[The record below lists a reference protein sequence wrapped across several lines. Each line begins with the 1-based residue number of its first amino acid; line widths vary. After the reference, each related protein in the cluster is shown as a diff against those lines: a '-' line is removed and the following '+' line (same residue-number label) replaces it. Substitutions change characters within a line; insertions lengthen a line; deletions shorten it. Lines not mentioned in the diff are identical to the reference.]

1 MLEKKVA
8 LVTGA
13 GGGIGRA
20 IALAMAKAGA
30 HVVVND
36 LGGAVE
42 GGGRSSA
49 PAEET
54 AHLIEAAG
62 GKAAVSVDSVAE
74 WESASRIVQT
84 AVDAFGGLDIV
95 VNNAGVLRWG
105 PFQETS
111 PEDWDVTI
119 AVHLSG
125 SFYVSRAAAPHLISG
140 GRGSYVHISS
150 TSGLMGHYNQAPYV
164 AAKAG
169 ILGLSKAI
177 ALDLKD
183 LGVRSNC
190 IAPFAFSRMVSSARV
205 SEERKAEMAAKLRP
219 EQIAPLAVFLGSEAA
234 SHVSGQAFTVR
245 GNEIMLMHQGLP
257 KHSVH
262 RSEGWSAET
271 ISDHGMKALASNFIP
286 LGGFNDILTWDPI

>member
-1 MLEKKVA
+1 MLDQKIAV
-8 LVTGA
+8 VTGA

-30 HVVVND
+30 LIVVND
-36 LGGAVE
+36 LGGATA

-62 GKAAVSVDSVAE
+62 GTAVTSIDSVAE
-74 WESASRIVQT
+74 WDSASRIVET
-84 AVDAFGGLDIV
+84 AISAFGGVDIV
-95 VNNAGVLRWG
+95 VNNAGILRWA

-111 PEDWDVTI
+111 PEDWDVTL

-125 SFYVSRAAAPHLISG
+125 SFYVSRAAAPHLINRG
-140 GRGSYVHISS
+140 GGAYVHISS
-150 TSGLMGHYNQAPYV
+150 TSGLMGHYNQAPYC

-177 ALDLKD
+177 ALDLKSQHI
-183 LGVRSNC
+183 RSNC
-190 IAPFAFSRMVSSARV
+190 IAPFAFTRMATSANLT
-205 SEERKAEMAAKLRP
+205 EERKAIVEKLKP
-219 EQIAPLAVFLGSEAA
+219 EQIAPLAVFLAA
-234 SHVSGQAFTVR
+234 DAAAHVSGQAFTVR

-257 KHSVH
+257 KRSVH
-262 RSEGWSAET
+262 RGEGWSAQT
-271 ISDHGMKALASNFIP
+271 IADHGMRALAPDFIP
-286 LGGFNDILTWDPI
+286 LGGFNEILTWEPI